1 MVRIPKLKS
10 IPVAIEVYYSN
21 NDIGTKELQQL
32 FGTMSCTTIQR
43 LKRLVREK
51 MEEKGVMRYNN
62 YTVNTEVAYEVF
74 GLDIAS
80 LERKYAK
87 MQKYGFDKKESENE

>member
-1 MVRIPKLKS
+1 MVRIPKLLS
-10 IPVAIEVYYSN
+10 IPVALEVYYKN
-21 NDIGTKELQQL
+21 NDIGNKEIRQL
-32 FGTMSCTTIQR
+32 FGNISCTTIQR
-43 LKRLVREK
+43 LKRLVIEK

-74 GLDIAS
+74 GLDIDK

-87 MQKYGFDKKESENE
+87 MQKYGFIEK